1 MLRTLILLL
10 ISTLLL
16 AHAADRTTP
25 LVVEDLHGAWVIDT
39 ASLKPDQ
46 KDAAKAAA
54 AIEDYGINFTQRTC
68 RVILSDDQSYAG
80 MWRVDD
86 ATPTTA
92 TVVVQPKGG
101 EERRIPVTF
110 DGKTLVLTDTAGKLP
125 MVKAK
130 K

>member
-1 MLRTLILLL
+1 MLRPLILVL
-10 ISTLLL
+10 ISTILL
-16 AHAADRTTP
+16 AHAAERTAP
-25 LVVEDLHGAWVIDT
+25 IVVEDLHGAWVVDA
-39 ASLKPDQ
+39 ASLKPEQ

-54 AIEDYGINFTQRTC
+54 AVADYGINFTQRTC

-101 EERRIPVTF
+101 EERRIPIIF
-110 DGKTLVLTDTAGKLP
+110 DGKTLVLTDTPGKLP